1 MHNMNAMT
9 EVTMHD
15 MDPTMVHFS
24 IIFLG
29 PTDYVIIHLILD
41 STGDMGPELC
51 SLLFKNLFQV
61 RNSNSFL

>member
-1 MHNMNAMT
+1 
-9 EVTMHD
+9 MHD

-29 PTDYVIIHLILD
+29 PTNYVIIHLILD

-51 SLLFKNLFQV
+51 SVLFMNLFKYSTGDLDLN
-61 RNSNSFL
+61 

>member
-1 MHNMNAMT
+1 
-9 EVTMHD
+9 MHD

-51 SLLFKNLFQV
+51 SLLFKNLFKYSTDLDL
-61 RNSNSFL
+61 N